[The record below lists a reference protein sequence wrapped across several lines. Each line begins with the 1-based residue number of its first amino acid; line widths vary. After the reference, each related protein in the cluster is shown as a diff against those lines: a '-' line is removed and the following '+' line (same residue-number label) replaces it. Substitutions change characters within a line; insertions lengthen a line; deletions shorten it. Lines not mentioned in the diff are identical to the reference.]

1 MPDSMAEE
9 ETLLATVA
17 LPSPPPPL
25 GVGETLGKNLGSG
38 RPAGGGGGG
47 GDGTQSSGS
56 VASDKMGRR
65 LLPQLGRLKMA
76 GGFLGGARCS
86 CRSCPSF
93 VK

>member
-17 LPSPPPPL
+17 LPSPPL

-38 RPAGGGGGG
+38 RPAGGGGGE
-47 GDGTQSSGS
+47 GTQSSGS
-56 VASDKMGRR
+56 VASDKIGRR
-65 LLPQLGRLKMA
+65 LLPQLGRLKTA

-93 VK
+93 V